1 MARLLGSAAI
11 AAVLAV
17 GFAGA
22 PAGAGEGPGV
32 AAPGEVSIA
41 AGAGAAAGNS
51 QPRPVTLI
59 NGDRLLAGAERGGG
73 MSHELIAGTARGIG
87 AALAT
92 MTLGGRT
99 YVVPADALPYLGR
112 GLDPGLFDIASLL
125 RDQAGGRLP
134 VEVRYAGRVPSL
146 PGISITVAHRGIARG
161 YLTAASARTFGA
173 ALARQFTADHARG
186 SYGQDGLFAGGVS
199 ISLPGAASGRAA
211 RQAGPR
217 AARRAGQGAA
227 RAAGRHFPMETL
239 TVTGTNL
246 AGKPDTGD
254 LVQIFN
260 ADNGTRFSDPVESVN
275 VFDKGVTKFSAPGGH
290 YWAVGMF
297 FQFVGKRYVGQRIV
311 VLPQFTVRGS
321 TTVPVAERA
330 ASSRIHMVIP
340 RPSQVDYTLFM
351 LLRSG
356 ASGPVVPFGWEGLQ
370 SQRVWVSPTTRR
382 PTIGAFQAITASQL
396 NSPAGAAGTPY
407 EYGLAYRDTSGL
419 IPSQRHVVH
428 TATLA
433 HVHAR
438 YYQAV
443 PSRVQQFMTVG
454 TKQTDRLLGF
464 SGFGVIFRAPSRINE
479 YLSAGHSLIWSDE
492 YFQQAAVFIGSGGQ
506 TDPGKTFT
514 PGERVTE
521 NWGGF
526 PLHVVPDVNLTG
538 TRNPEPL
545 LVSASR
551 TGNYLGVYVTP
562 FSDNTPGDTG
572 SGYAPIPHVK
582 FSGRYEIDVN
592 GTRVASGSAVPPKPY
607 YAIGF
612 GRVVRVTPK
621 PSVIRLLLTAVRKGS
636 AYPLSSVSRTVWTWR
651 SGHEAGKTVPPG
663 WQCASA
669 FVARQASRSCAAEP
683 MMTLQYAIAGLTLP
697 GGTRPGR
704 QVLHVRAG
712 HLQLVK
718 PIKVTRASVSV
729 SFDGGKTWHRA
740 TVTGHGGRYTAT
752 FTAPAGV
759 KVSLR
764 TSAADA
770 AGGTITETITNAYRT
785 SS

>member
-1 MARLLGSAAI
+1 MGRLFGSAAL

-22 PAGAGEGPGV
+22 PAGAGQGPGS
-32 AAPGEVSIA
+32 AASDQLSATPR
-41 AGAGAAAGNS
+41 AGAAAGNS

-59 NGDRLLAGAERGGG
+59 NGDRLLAGAEPGGG

-87 AALAT
+87 AALAA
-92 MTLGGRT
+92 MTLGGKT
-99 YVVPADALPYLGR
+99 YVIPADALPYLGR

-125 RDQAGGRLP
+125 RDQARGRLP

-146 PGISITVAHRGIARG
+146 PGISITVARRGIARG

-186 SYGQDGLFAGGVS
+186 SYGQDGLFAGRVS
-199 ISLPGAASGRAA
+199 ISLPGAAGRRAA
-211 RQAGPR
+211 QRSGPR
-217 AARRAGQGAA
+217 P
-227 RAAGRHFPMETL
+227 AGRHFPMETL

-254 LVQIFN
+254 VVQIFN
-260 ADNGTRFSDPVESVN
+260 ADNGLRFADPIESVN
-275 VFDKGVTKFSAPGGH
+275 AFDKGVAKFSVPSGH

-297 FQFVGKRYVGQRIV
+297 AQLAGKSYVGERIV

-321 TTVPVAERA
+321 TTVSMAGRA

-340 RPSQVDYTLFM
+340 RPSRVDYTLFT

-356 ASGPVVPFGWEGLQ
+356 ASGPVVPFGWEGLT
-370 SQRVWVSPTTRR
+370 SQRVWVSPTTRK
-382 PTIGAFQAITASQL
+382 PTVGALQAITASQL
-396 NSPAGAAGTPY
+396 DSPPGAAGTPY
-407 EYGLAYRDTSGL
+407 EFGLAYLDTSGL
-419 IPSQRHVVH
+419 VPSQRHVVQ

-443 PSRVQQFMTVG
+443 PARVQQFITVG
-454 TKQTDRLLGF
+454 TKQSSRLLGMA
-464 SGFGVIFRAPSRINE
+464 GLGVIFRAPSRINE
-479 YLSAGHSLIWSDE
+479 YLSAGHSLIWSDQ
-492 YFQQAAVFIGSGGQ
+492 YFQQDDYLYEGGGQ
-506 TDPGKTFT
+506 IDPGKTFT

-526 PLHVVPDVNLTG
+526 PLHVAPDVTLTG
-538 TRNPEPL
+538 ARNPVPL

-572 SGYAPIPHVK
+572 SGYTPIPHVT

-592 GTRVASGSAVPPKPY
+592 GTRIAGGSAIPPKPY

-612 GRVVRVTPK
+612 GRAIRVPPK
-621 PSVIRLLLTAVRKGS
+621 PSVIRFLLTAVRKGS
-636 AYPLSSVSRTVWTWR
+636 AYPLSSASRTVWTWR

-663 WQCASA
+663 WQCLSA
-669 FVARQASRSCAAEP
+669 FPARQAIRSCAAEP

-697 GGTRPGR
+697 GATRPGR
-704 QVLHVRAG
+704 QVLRVTAG

-718 PIKVTRASVSV
+718 PITVTRASVSV

-752 FTAPAGV
+752 FTAPAGA

-770 AGGTITETITNAYRT
+770 AGGSVTETITNAYQT

>member
-1 MARLLGSAAI
+1 MARLFGSAAM
-11 AAVLAV
+11 AAVLAI

-22 PAGAGEGPGV
+22 PAGAEAGPGS
-32 AAPGEVSIA
+32 AAPGQVSIA
-41 AGAGAAAGNS
+41 PGAGAAAGNS

-59 NGDRLLAGAERGGG
+59 NGDQLLAGAERGGG

-92 MTLGGRT
+92 MTLAGRT

-125 RDQAGGRLP
+125 RGQAGGRLP

-161 YLTAASARTFGA
+161 YLTAASAKRFGA

-186 SYGQDGLFAGGVS
+186 SYGQDGLFAGRVS
-199 ISLPGAASGRAA
+199 ISLPGAAGPRAA
-211 RQAGPR
+211 QGTAGPR
-217 AARRAGQGAA
+217 AAQRTTD
-227 RAAGRHFPMETL
+227 RHFPMETL

-254 LVQIFN
+254 EVEVFN
-260 ADNGTRFSDPVESVN
+260 ADNSTRFADPVESGN
-275 VFDKGVTKFSAPGGH
+275 FFDKGVAKFSVPSGH

-297 FQFVGKRYVGQRIV
+297 SQFAGKSYVGERIV

-321 TTVPVAERA
+321 TTVSMAGRA
-330 ASSRIHMVIP
+330 ANSRIHMVIP
-340 RPSQVDYTLFM
+340 RPSRVDYTLFT

-356 ASGPVVPFGWEGLQ
+356 ASGPVVPFGWEGLL
-370 SQRVWVSPTTRR
+370 SQRVWVSPTSRK
-382 PTIGAFQAITASQL
+382 PTIGTFQAITASQL
-396 NSPAGAAGTPY
+396 DSPKGAAGTPY

-433 HVHAR
+433 HVHAG
-438 YYQAV
+438 YYQVV
-443 PSRVQQFMTVG
+443 PALVQQFMTVG
-454 TKQTDRLLGF
+454 TSQTDRLLGF
-464 SGFGVIFRAPSRINE
+464 SGLGVIFRAPSRINE
-479 YLSAGHSLIWSDE
+479 YLSAGHSLIWSDQ

-506 TDPGKTFT
+506 IDPGKTFT

-526 PLHVVPDVNLTG
+526 PLHVAPDVDLTG
-538 TRNPEPL
+538 AQNPQPL
-545 LVSASR
+545 PVSASR

-562 FSDNTPGDTG
+562 FSDNTLGDTG

-592 GTRVASGSAVPPKPY
+592 GTKVAGGSTVPPKPY

-612 GRVVRVTPK
+612 GTALRVTPK

-636 AYPLSSVSRTVWTWR
+636 AYPLSSASRTVWTWR
-651 SGHEAGKTVPPG
+651 SRHEAGSTVPPG
-663 WQCASA
+663 WQCDSA
-669 FVARQASRSCAAEP
+669 FAAKRSSRSCAAEP
-683 MMTLQYAIAGLTLP
+683 MMTLQYAIAGLSLR
-697 GGTRPGR
+697 GDTRPGR
-704 QVLHVRAG
+704 QVLRVTAG

-718 PIKVTRASVSV
+718 PITVTRAAVSV

-759 KVSLR
+759 TVSLR

-770 AGGTITETITNAYRT
+770 AGGSIAETITNAYQT

>member
-1 MARLLGSAAI
+1 
-11 AAVLAV
+11 
-17 GFAGA
+17 
-22 PAGAGEGPGV
+22 
-32 AAPGEVSIA
+32 
-41 AGAGAAAGNS
+41 
-51 QPRPVTLI
+51 VTLI
-59 NGDRLLAGAERGGG
+59 NGDQLLAGAQRGGG
-73 MSHELIAGTARGIG
+73 MSHELIAGTARGMG

-99 YVVPADALPYLGR
+99 CVVPADALPYLGR

-161 YLTAASARTFGA
+161 YLTAASAKRFGA

-199 ISLPGAASGRAA
+199 ISLPGAA
-211 RQAGPR
+211 GPR
-217 AARRAGQGAA
+217 AAQRAGAQAA
-227 RAAGRHFPMETL
+227 QRAAGRHFPMETL

-246 AGKPDTGD
+246 AGRPDTGD
-254 LVQIFN
+254 LVEVFN
-260 ADNGTRFSDPVESVN
+260 ADDSTRFADPVASAN
-275 VFDKGVTKFSAPGGH
+275 VFDKGTTKFSVPSGH

-297 FQFVGKRYVGQRIV
+297 SQFAGKNYVGERVV
-311 VLPQFTVRGS
+311 VLPQFTVRGN
-321 TTVPVAERA
+321 TTVPMAARA

-340 RPSQVDYTLFM
+340 QPSRVDYTLFM
-351 LLRSG
+351 LFRSG

-370 SQRVWVSPTTRR
+370 SQRVWLSPTSRK
-382 PTIGAFQAITASQL
+382 PTVGALRAITASQL
-396 NSPAGAAGTPY
+396 DSPAGATGTPY
-407 EYGLAYRDTSGL
+407 EYGLAYLDTSGL

-438 YYQAV
+438 YYQAA
-443 PSRVQQFMTVG
+443 PAPVQQFMTVG
-454 TKQTDRLLGF
+454 THQSDRLLGF
-464 SGFGVIFRAPSRINE
+464 SGFGVIFHAPSRINE
-479 YLSAGHSLIWSDE
+479 YLSAGHSLIWSDQ

-506 TDPGKTFT
+506 IDPGKTFT

-526 PLHVVPDVNLTG
+526 PLHVAPDVDLTG
-538 TRNPEPL
+538 ARNPNPL

-551 TGNYLGVYVTP
+551 TGNYLGLYVTP
-562 FSDNTPGDTG
+562 FSDNTLGDTG

-592 GTRVASGSAVPPKPY
+592 GTKIAGGSTVPPKPY

-612 GRVVRVTPK
+612 GTALRVTPK

-636 AYPLSSVSRTVWTWR
+636 AYPLSSASRTVWTWR
-651 SGHEAGKTVPPG
+651 SRHEAGSTVPPG
-663 WQCASA
+663 WQCVSA
-669 FVARQASRSCAAEP
+669 FAAKQNSRSCAAEP
-683 MMTLQYAIAGLTLP
+683 MMTLQYGIAGLTLT
-697 GGTRPGR
+697 GDTRPGR
-704 QVLHVRAG
+704 QVLQVTAG

-718 PIKVTRASVSV
+718 PITVTRAAVSV
-729 SFDGGKTWHRA
+729 SFDGGKTWHPA

-770 AGGTITETITNAYRT
+770 AGGTITETITNAYQT

>member
-1 MARLLGSAAI
+1 MARLFGSAAI
-11 AAVLAV
+11 AAVLAI

-22 PAGAGEGPGV
+22 PAGAGEGPGL
-32 AAPGEVSIA
+32 AAPGQVSSA

-51 QPRPVTLI
+51 QLRPVTLI

-73 MSHELIAGTARGIG
+73 ISHELIAGTARGIG

-125 RDQAGGRLP
+125 RDQAGGRLL

-199 ISLPGAASGRAA
+199 ISLPGAAGPREAQRAA
-211 RQAGPR
+211 R
-217 AARRAGQGAA
+217 
-227 RAAGRHFPMETL
+227 RHFPMEAL

-254 LVQIFN
+254 LVVIFN
-260 ADNGTRFSDPVESVN
+260 ADDSRRFSDPVESGN
-275 VFDKGVTKFSAPGGH
+275 FFDKGVTKFSVPSGH

-297 FQFVGKRYVGQRIV
+297 NQFAGKRYAGERVV

-321 TTVPVAERA
+321 TAVSMAARA

-340 RPSQVDYTLFM
+340 RPSRVDYSLFI

-356 ASGPVVPFGWEGLQ
+356 ASGPVVPFAWEGLQ
-370 SQRVWVSPTTRR
+370 SQRVWVSPTARK
-382 PTIGAFQAITASQL
+382 PTVGAFQAITASQL
-396 NSPAGAAGTPY
+396 DSPAGAAGTPY
-407 EYGLAYRDTSGL
+407 EYGLAYRDASGL
-419 IPSQRHVVH
+419 IPPQRHVVH

-443 PSRVQQFMTVG
+443 PTRVQQFMTVG
-454 TKQTDRLLGF
+454 TKQTNRLFGMA
-464 SGFGVIFRAPSRINE
+464 GFGVIFRAPSRINE
-479 YLSAGHSLIWSDE
+479 YLSAGHSLIWSDQ

-526 PLHVVPDVNLTG
+526 PLHTTPNVNLLG
-538 TRNPEPL
+538 TRIPFAQ

-551 TGNYLGVYVTP
+551 SGNHVGVFVTP
-562 FSDNTPGDTG
+562 FSDNTLGDAG

-582 FSGRYEIDVN
+582 FSGQYQIDAN
-592 GTRVASGSAVPPKPY
+592 GKKIAGGSAIPKQGY
-607 YAIGF
+607 REGF
-612 GRVVRVTPK
+612 GTAVPVSAK
-621 PSVIRLLLTAVRKGS
+621 PAVIRFLLTAVRQGS
-636 AYPLSSVSRTVWTWR
+636 AYPLSSASRTVWTWR
-651 SGHEAGKTVPPG
+651 STHETGNTVPSSWECLTMIG
-663 WQCASA
+663 TRFA
-669 FVARQASRSCAAEP
+669 VTRSCSAEP
-683 MMTLQYAIAGLTLP
+683 MMTLQYAIAGLTLS
-697 GGTRPGR
+697 GDTRPGR

-729 SFDGGKTWHRA
+729 SFDGGKTWHPA
-740 TVTGHGGRYTAT
+740 LVTGHGGRYTAT

-759 KVSLR
+759 PVSLR
-764 TSAADA
+764 ASAADA
-770 AGGTITETITNAYRT
+770 AGGAVTETITNAYRT

>member
-1 MARLLGSAAI
+1 
-11 AAVLAV
+11 
-17 GFAGA
+17 
-22 PAGAGEGPGV
+22 
-32 AAPGEVSIA
+32 
-41 AGAGAAAGNS
+41 
-51 QPRPVTLI
+51 VTLI
-59 NGDRLLAGAERGGG
+59 NGDRLLAGAEPGGG
-73 MSHELIAGTARGIG
+73 ISHELIAGTARGVG
-87 AALAT
+87 AALVS

-99 YVVPADALPYLGR
+99 YVIPADALPYLGR
-112 GLDPGLFDIASLL
+112 GLDPGLFDIAGLL

-186 SYGQDGLFAGGVS
+186 SYGQGGLFAGGVS
-199 ISLPGAASGRAA
+199 ISLPGAA
-211 RQAGPR
+211 GPR
-217 AARRAGQGAA
+217 ETERAGRQTAQ

-239 TVTGTNL
+239 TVAGTNL

-260 ADNGTRFSDPVESVN
+260 ADNGLRFADPVESVN
-275 VFDKGVTKFSAPGGH
+275 VFDKGVAKFSAPSGH

-297 FQFVGKRYVGQRIV
+297 FQFAGKRYVGERLV
-311 VLPQFTVRGS
+311 VLPQFTVRAS
-321 TTVPVAERA
+321 TTVSLADRA

-340 RPSQVDYTLFM
+340 RPSRVDYTLFT

-370 SQRVWVSPTTRR
+370 SQRVWVSPTSRK
-382 PTIGAFQAITASQL
+382 PTVGAFQAITASQL
-396 NSPAGAAGTPY
+396 DSPAGAPGTPY

-443 PSRVQQFMTVG
+443 PARVQQFMTVG
-454 TKQTDRLLGF
+454 TRQTDRLLGMA
-464 SGFGVIFRAPSRINE
+464 GFGVIFRAPSRINE
-479 YLSAGHSLIWSDE
+479 YLSAGHSLIWSDQ

-506 TDPGKTFT
+506 TDPGKSFS
-514 PGERVTE
+514 PGQRVTE

-526 PLHVVPDVNLTG
+526 PLHVAPDVNLTG
-538 TRNPEPL
+538 TRNPAPL

-562 FSDNTPGDTG
+562 FSDNTLGDTG

-592 GTRVASGSAVPPKPY
+592 GTRIAGGSAVPPKPY

-612 GRVVRVTPK
+612 GRAVRVTPK

-636 AYPLSSVSRTVWTWR
+636 AYPLSSASRTAWTWR
-651 SGHEAGKTVPPG
+651 SAHEAGKTVPPG
-663 WQCASA
+663 WQCLSA
-669 FVARQASRSCAAEP
+669 FVARQASRSCVAEP
-683 MMTLQYAIAGLTLP
+683 MMTLQYAIAGLALS
-697 GGTRPGR
+697 GDTRPGR

-729 SFDGGKTWHRA
+729 SVDGGKTWHPA
-740 TVTGHGGRYTAT
+740 TITGHGGRYTAT

-759 KVSLR
+759 EVSLR
-764 TSAADA
+764 TRAADA
-770 AGGTITETITNAYRT
+770 AGGAITETITNAYRT